1 MAVMVENTKMLGD
14 KDKLKK
20 TGLLTSIVV
29 WLLSVLNV
37 IMDSLYTTVY
47 FYFFPFL
54 PFVLVVL

>member
-1 MAVMVENTKMLGD
+1 MVENTKMLGD